1 MSNLSIS
8 VIDNFKDW
16 QELAPQWNRLLEESE
31 SATFFLTWEWL
42 SSWAECCFDNYR
54 SLFIL
59 SFYEKDK
66 LVGIA
71 PFYIQKKKAGLFR
84 LREIRFLGTPE
95 AGSDYLSVFARK
107 GREQKVANALYD
119 YLTMGEGKKVW
130 DQLNLHEIPANS
142 LFLLHFMAR
151 IESRGKFVEVSLN
164 SYCPRMKLPETE
176 EEFYAM
182 LSPGWRKKFK
192 QDIRVINRE
201 QAVYHSVSQDDN
213 ISQKMKEFFRLYEV
227 KGGRSVNRIKA
238 ILELMIAKYNSEP
251 PILIDLLAIDGRN
264 VAGLVHLKYQSTLSM
279 YLMAVDKDYNPKVS
293 LGNSLIGQ
301 SIKNAIAARYS
312 VYDFLKGEERYKFHW
327 ATGGNRTLQL
337 FFWRKTPASLYSALT
352 RISRHAGKILLR

>member
-1 MSNLSIS
+1 MSPLRIS
-8 VIDNFKDW
+8 VIDNFKEW
-16 QELAPQWNRLLEESE
+16 QELAPQWNRLLEKSE
-31 SATFFLTWEWL
+31 SATIFLTWEWL
-42 SSWAECCFDNYR
+42 SSWAECCLDEYR

-59 SFYEKDK
+59 AFFDKDQ

-71 PFYIQKKKAGLFR
+71 PFYIQKKKIGPFR
-84 LREIRFLGTPE
+84 LREIRFLGSPE

-130 DQLNLHEIPANS
+130 HQLNLHEIPANS

-164 SYCPRMKLPETE
+164 SYCPRMKLPKTE

-201 QAVYHSVSQDDN
+201 QNVYHSVSQAGN
-213 ISQKMKEFFRLYEV
+213 ISQKMEEFFRLYEL
-227 KGGRSVNRIKA
+227 KGHSSGSKLRDILEKTAAKHISEQPVQIDILSINGRS
-238 ILELMIAKYNSEP
+238 
-251 PILIDLLAIDGRN
+251 

-279 YLMAVDKDYNPKVS
+279 YLMAVDRGYNPKVS
-293 LGNSLIGQ
+293 LGNFLVGQ
-301 SIKNAIAARYS
+301 SIKKAIASGYV

>member
-1 MSNLSIS
+1 MSTLSIS

-16 QELAPQWNRLLEESE
+16 QELAPQWNRLLEKSE

-42 SSWAECCFDNYR
+42 LSWAECCLDENR
-54 SLFIL
+54 SLNIIA
-59 SFYEKDK
+59 FYEKDQ

-84 LREIRFLGTPE
+84 PREIRFLGTPE

-119 YLTMGEGKKVW
+119 YLLMGDGKKVW
-130 DQLNLHEIPANS
+130 DQMNLSDIRAHD
-142 LFLLHFMAR
+142 LFLLYLMAR
-151 IESRGKFVEVSLN
+151 IEADGKYAAITLSA
-164 SYCPRMKLPETE
+164 YCPFLRLPANEDVL
-176 EEFYAM
+176 YSM

-201 QAVYHSVSQDDN
+201 RAVYHSVSQSVD
-213 ISQKMKEFFRLYEV
+213 ISQKMEEFFLLYEV
-227 KGGRSVNRIKA
+227 KAGRSGSKIKD
-238 ILELMIAKYNSEP
+238 ILELLIAKYNSEP
-251 PILIDLLAIDGRN
+251 PLQLDLLSINGRS

-279 YLMAVDKDYNPKVS
+279 YLMAIDRGYNPKVS
-293 LGNSLIGQ
+293 LGNFLVGQ
-301 SIKNAIAARYS
+301 SIKKAIASGYA

-337 FFWRKTPASLYSALT
+337 FFWRKTPASVYSAFSRL
-352 RISRHAGKILLR
+352 SRHAGKILLR